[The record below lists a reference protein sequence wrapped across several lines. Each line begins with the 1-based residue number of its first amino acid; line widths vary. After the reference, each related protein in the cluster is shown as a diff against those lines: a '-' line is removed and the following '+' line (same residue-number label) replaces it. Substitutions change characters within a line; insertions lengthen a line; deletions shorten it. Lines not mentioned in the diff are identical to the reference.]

1 MNFLKKIISPLH
13 KGKKKKG
20 RRGRERDAAL
30 CASVLTDSGL
40 HRRSTPPPP
49 PWPMAHGLRLQARRY
64 GGTRWRV
71 RRWYG
76 RVEVEA
82 LAIIVLEAVAAPSE
96 WG

>member
-1 MNFLKKIISPLH
+1 MIYKEKK
-13 KGKKKKG
+13 
-20 RRGRERDAAL
+20 RRGEEEGRETLLSAPQ
-30 CASVLTDSGL
+30 SLTDSGL

>member
-1 MNFLKKIISPLH
+1 MNWYWVQSS
-13 KGKKKKG
+13 GKKKEGEKG
-20 RRGRERDAAL
+20 KGERRCSLRLGLNRLR
-30 CASVLTDSGL
+30 ASSAFNA
-40 HRRSTPPPP
+40 STSA
-49 PWPMAHGLRLQARRY
+49 MAHGLRLQARRY

-82 LAIIVLEAVAAPSE
+82 LAIVVLEAVAAPSE